1 MKCCFFFI
9 YRQICSDECIFQCI
23 QALFDKEYC
32 STCQAGDRATPVI
45 LTPNETLA
53 ALLQHNHIYY
63 DDLKRS
69 LKSGCTGKV
78 LFLWSIDNVF
88 NANKTH

>member
-1 MKCCFFFI
+1 MKCYFFI
-9 YRQICSDECIFQCI
+9 YRQRFCSDKCIFECIQV
-23 QALFDKEYC
+23 LFDREYC
-32 STCQAGDRATPVI
+32 LTCQAGDRATPVR

-63 DDLKRS
+63 DDLKGS

-78 LFLWSIDNVF
+78 LFYWSI
-88 NANKTH
+88 